1 MDIKYKITKLKNNST
16 EEVNDAVS
24 VEEPLEMNLRYNLEN
39 KWHIENITITMSCL
53 LYTSPSPRDR
63 G

>member
-39 KWHIENITITMSCL
+39 KCRIYYNVILVRACSQ
-53 LYTSPSPRDR
+53 
-63 G
+63 